1 VLIRAA
7 LGLACLAVVAGVAIT
22 RWSTLLAGH
31 PAYPLLLG
39 AVVLVGVALLSTIRG
54 TPPASTVRT
63 AGRIAGA
70 LALAAV
76 LAVVLWLRPH
86 PADLVAVAAAVPSST
101 VDVVSTPTAWELRP
115 TRTEGAGVVFFPGAL
130 VDPRAYLA
138 LLRPLA
144 EQGHLVVVVKP
155 PLGVA
160 LLASARPALDAHGA
174 TTSWAVGGHSL
185 GGVAAATEVR
195 DPRIRGVFFWASY
208 PSRDLSGAAVAA
220 ASVFGEND
228 GLSTPSDIDASRDRL
243 PPSTVFTEVPGA
255 VHAFFGDYGS
265 QAGDGTPTTDRATA
279 QRLIVAATAGFVDGL

>member
-1 VLIRAA
+1 M
-7 LGLACLAVVAGVAIT
+7 
-22 RWSTLLAGH
+22 S
-31 PAYPLLLG
+31 
-39 AVVLVGVALLSTIRG
+39 S
-54 TPPASTVRT
+54 S
-63 AGRIAGA
+63 GA
-70 LALAAV
+70 LALTAV

-86 PADLVAVAAAVPSST
+86 PADDGAVAATVPSST

-185 GGVAAATEVR
+185 GGVAAA
-195 DPRIRGVFFWASY
+195 
-208 PSRDLSGAAVAA
+208 
-220 ASVFGEND
+220 SVFGEND
-228 GLSTPSDIDASRDRL
+228 GLSTPADIDASRDRL

-255 VHAFFGDYGS
+255 VHAFFGDYGP